1 MTASVSL
8 SKQFLNLELIPSSQ
22 RQIDRDVTC
31 NKSCNKLKQHCS
43 VEPKDISGTIK
54 IKTKLGNF
62 LHLHVDS

>member
-22 RQIDRDVTC
+22 RQIGRDVC
-31 NKSCNKLKQHCS
+31 NKSCNKLQQHCS